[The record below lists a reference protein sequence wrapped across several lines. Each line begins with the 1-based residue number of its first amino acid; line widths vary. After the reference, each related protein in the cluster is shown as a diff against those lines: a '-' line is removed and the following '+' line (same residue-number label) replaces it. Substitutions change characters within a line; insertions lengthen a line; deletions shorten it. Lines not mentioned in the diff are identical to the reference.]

1 MLFFYNKYILSSR
14 KWSVFFCQLILF
26 ISAWKSRTNSC
37 IYQHLKSLRYL
48 KTFTENFCLKSFIV
62 SQLYLSAWSQL
73 PRLASFQSPIVNL
86 IFLFHRADDQTE
98 EKTKSLEFNVHHCTS
113 LFYCITYQFTTEEW
127 YPQDTLKYLR
137 LSLIH

>member
-86 IFLFHRADDQTE
+86 IFLFYRADDQTE
-98 EKTKSLEFNVHHCTS
+98 EKTKSLEFNVQHCTS
-113 LFYCITYQFTTEEW
+113 PFYCIAFSLL
-127 YPQDTLKYLR
+127 PRSDTLWITLN
-137 LSLIH
+137 I